1 MDVIGA
7 RAVAELRSSIALATT
22 SFSVARAAGLSDEQ
36 LTLDANLAAVCG
48 IASVAAEFN
57 KPLTVDL
64 DIVGIN
70 LEDCEL
76 VTGNLY
82 CIDEAA
88 SRIERIL
95 EVARRRGV
103 PDFVVNARCNA
114 LVKGL
119 GLDEVLSRGEKYLA
133 AGATTVFPYDTH
145 LVMRYLTV
153 AARPLVC
160 ALGILHLVGATT
172 ILTFSDKN
180 CTASS
185 GSIEAKDDTGS
196 GACRKLTSGYT
207 SFMIG
212 TLGDGCAVTI
222 YGYDADDPICSAT
235 NNTIA
240 EETVCYNST
249 WTYFSVDGC
258 SPVTST
264 STSILTSISTS
275 STSTS
280 ASTPAPIT
288 STTSTTTPT
297 NTAVSGSHGTNV
309 GAIVGGTI
317 SGVFVVGLLAG
328 AAFYFFWFRP
338 KHQRQLAELP
348 GRSDT
353 FDTFT
358 SGNNDAYA
366 KKDPHAKANP
376 YTVLPGEPQVYELSP
391 QYIAEVHE
399 QTHVRHE
406 LPP

>member
-1 MDVIGA
+1 
-7 RAVAELRSSIALATT
+7 
-22 SFSVARAAGLSDEQ
+22 
-36 LTLDANLAAVCG
+36 
-48 IASVAAEFN
+48 
-57 KPLTVDL
+57 
-64 DIVGIN
+64 
-70 LEDCEL
+70 
-76 VTGNLY
+76 
-82 CIDEAA
+82 
-88 SRIERIL
+88 
-95 EVARRRGV
+95 
-103 PDFVVNARCNA
+103 
-114 LVKGL
+114 
-119 GLDEVLSRGEKYLA
+119 
-133 AGATTVFPYDTH
+133 
-145 LVMRYLTV
+145 MRYLTV

-172 ILTFSDKN
+172 ILTFSDIS
-180 CTASS
+180 CTTSL

-212 TLGDGCAVTI
+212 TLGDGCGVTI
-222 YGYDADDPICSAT
+222 YGDDAEDPICSAT

-280 ASTPAPIT
+280 TPTSIT
-288 STTSTTTPT
+288 STTSTTAST
-297 NTAVSGSHGTNV
+297 NTAVPVSNGINV

-348 GRSDT
+348 TRSDT
-353 FDTFT
+353 FDTFA
-358 SGNNDAYA
+358 SGNKDAYV

-376 YTVLPGEPQVYELSP
+376 YTALPSEPQVYELSP